1 MHFLGRLYRRIVSML
16 GYGGFAVALTKASE
30 AAVFIAQ

>member
-1 MHFLGRLYRRIVSML
+1 ML

-30 AAVFIAQ
+30 AAVFIARWCTCWESRSA